1 MERMFLLLGSNLNDR
16 IGMVKTA
23 GGYLQSHFG
32 EPISAGKLY
41 SSPSWGDPTQPD
53 FINQILSFET
63 SKSAYDVLEIILEIE
78 NKLGRIRNPE
88 NRNAGRTID
97 IDILYFGTQIISETP
112 ILEIPHPRIAHR
124 RFVLLPMTE
133 IAPEFVHPSLG
144 LSQSEL
150 LALCEDQIPVTA
162 LP

>member
-1 MERMFLLLGSNLNDR
+1 MFLLLGSNLGDR
-16 IGMVKTA
+16 ISMVKTA

-32 EPISAGKLY
+32 EPITSSRLY
-41 SSPSWGDPTQPD
+41 SSPSWGDRSQPD
-53 FINQILSFET
+53 FINQILCFET
-63 SKSAYDVLEIILEIE
+63 SISAPEALEIILEIE
-78 NKLGRIRNPE
+78 NKMGRIRNPE

-97 IDILYFGTQIISETP
+97 IDILYFGNHIISDEP
-112 ILEIPHPRIAHR
+112 FLEIPHPRIAQR

-133 IAPEFVHPSLG
+133 LAPEFVHPLFG
-144 LSQSEL
+144 LTQSEL